1 MTQSSRQ
8 ELNLM
13 DLRRRRAFKT
23 ETKRLDTLLSYERG
37 TDTETLM
44 HMGRYRTLQRRIYN
58 YSRTSPTFLDMRRL
72 TTKAEGNRLLFRGFA
87 AVVRNL
93 YPGARRSSH
102 FIKVIHHPSCKR
114 FLQRVF
120 KDTEVHDEEHAWRN
134 WMDIEQEQREKYWD
148 LLLLYLVDRNPDRS
162 LQFLRVI
169 ARDPSLDLNAPV
181 LADSFE
187 ILARRYLK
195 GEMTGMRNRASF
207 VPTFCHIFRQ
217 CLAEIKPVCTQD
229 LLLSVAKL
237 AHADDL
243 KLVWHL
249 IEDKVFWG
257 YDTLLHWASTFGEQ
271 GQHKHALLCLAKVVH
286 NMTNIQGK
294 QDLVDRERFRWSC
307 ALVLRKSVVNGENYD
322 MTADIVAQFLKLGVK
337 LDILLYNVVMNNAM
351 EAGDYSVAFRVFN
364 LLEENGVKPDKFTYS
379 ILLHGCT
386 LAENPPMFRDFAV
399 HCEKMAKELQD
410 PWLATDCLYYEYI
423 CHHNRDETHIDRVF
437 PVLHHAYS
445 QFFTL
450 EPLSWLPTDYDATA
464 QRHAIQQERER
475 QLQLQPDSQESQDTL
490 HEPTPL
496 MEPSQ
501 VAIYLMLQ
509 TEIRRAISIS
519 TAAVWNL
526 YLLFRNQVRSRQNP
540 HILKLAHNPIIWNA
554 FLLAFCRAQQFA
566 NASHL
571 IKSMPAPNVYSWNI
585 FMQAFFKSEQIQAAE
600 KVWEI
605 MKTRKVEPDQFS
617 WTTLLRGYAR
627 GQRVEKVG
635 GVMENLDKEK
645 QLHPAILAAL
655 GRMTDRE
662 SLMRELEKARR
673 VKERKEANKLKEEEN
688 KRLGRWELPRFE
700 PLIKKKGEE
709 VKVGDM
715 GTTLSKMEWTPTTK
729 AAHR

>member
-1 MTQSSRQ
+1 
-8 ELNLM
+8 M
-13 DLRRRRAFKT
+13 DRRRRRALEL
-23 ETKRLDTLLSYERG
+23 ETKRLDNLLSYEKG
-37 TDTETLM
+37 TDAESLM
-44 HMGRYRTLQRRIYN
+44 QMGRYRTLQRRIYN
-58 YSRTSPTFLDMRRL
+58 YSRRNPTILDMRRL
-72 TTKAEGNRLLFRGFA
+72 DTEIEGNRLLFQGFA

-102 FIKVIHHPSCKR
+102 FLKIIHHPGCKR

-120 KDTEVHDEEHAWRN
+120 KDTEAHDEEQAWMN
-134 WMDIEQEQREKYWD
+134 WMEIEQEQREKYWD

-169 ARDPSLDLNAPV
+169 ARDSSLDLNAPI

-195 GEMTGMRNRASF
+195 GEMTGMRNKASF

-217 CLAEIKPVCTQD
+217 YLAEIKPVCTQD
-229 LLLSVAKL
+229 LLLSIAKL

-271 GQHKHALLCLAKVVH
+271 GQHKHALLCLEKVVCFVSNKH
-286 NMTNIQGK
+286 GK

-351 EAGDYSVAFRVFN
+351 EAGDYNVAFRVFN
-364 LLEENGVKPDKFTYS
+364 LLEENGVKPDKYTYS

-386 LAENPPMFRDFAV
+386 LAENPTMFRDFAV

-423 CHHNRDETHIDRVF
+423 CHNNRDETDIERVF
-437 PVLHHAYS
+437 PILHRTYS

-450 EPLSWLPTDYDATA
+450 EPLSWLPNGYDVTA
-464 QRHAIQQERER
+464 QRHANQQEHER
-475 QLQLQPDSQESQDTL
+475 QLELHPDYQDHKDIL
-490 HEPTPL
+490 LEPMPL
-496 MEPSQ
+496 LEPPQ

-509 TEIRRAISIS
+509 MEIRRAISIS
-519 TAAVWNL
+519 TTAVWEL
-526 YLLFRNQVRSRQNP
+526 YLLFRNQVRSQQNAP
-540 HILKLAHNPIIWNA
+540 ILELARNPIIWNA

-571 IKSMPAPNVYSWNI
+571 IKSMPTPNVYSWNM
-585 FMQAFFKSEQIQAAE
+585 FMQSFFKSEQIQAAE

-605 MKTRKVEPDQFS
+605 MRTRNVEPDQFT
-617 WTTLLRGYAR
+617 WTTLIRGYAR
-627 GQRVEKVG
+627 GQRVEKIAG
-635 GVMENLDKEK
+635 IMENVHKER

-673 VKERKEANKLKEEEN
+673 SKERKEADKLREEEN
-688 KRLGRWELPRFE
+688 KRLGRWALPRFA
-700 PLIKKKGEE
+700 PLIKNVDEAKVEVRKPGKKNGEVDFELE
-709 VKVGDM
+709 VYEKEM
-715 GTTLSKMEWTPTTK
+715 LS
-729 AAHR
+729 